1 MISIMKKGAG
11 FRLCAVSLIVS
22 LSGCASTGATKTIGS
37 LAGSSAGA
45 VAANAISVAGPW
57 GYVVSIAT
65 TALGGFAGNKV
76 ASLVGG
82 KGQSEQLTALAKVL
96 EAPQPTALEPFG
108 AQDGTG
114 AGGYAEATSPV
125 FVSNAGVN
133 CRSFMLVNYKKKG
146 GLSLD
151 PAAVQNAAGAVGDV
165 KSSTEK
171 LSDVN
176 NVGDAVSGA
185 QSAAGAV
192 SNAKDTVAALAP
204 AQTTP
209 AAAPAARR
217 AGTESFGTAC
227 KDKKNVWQ
235 VVKSKV

>member
-1 MISIMKKGAG
+1 MISKLKNGAG
-11 FRLCAVSLIVS
+11 FRLCAVSLMVS
-22 LSGCASTGATKTIGS
+22 LSGCASTGTTKTIGS

-65 TALGGFAGNKV
+65 TALGGFAGNRV
-76 ASLVGG
+76 ASLLGG
-82 KGQSEQLTALAKVL
+82 KGQSDQLNALAKVL

-108 AQDGTG
+108 AQDGKG
-114 AGGYAEATSPV
+114 KGGYAEATGPV
-125 FVSNAGVN
+125 FLSNAGAN

-146 GLSLD
+146 GLNLD
-151 PAAVQNAAGAVGDV
+151 PAAVQNAASAAGDV

-176 NVGDAVSGA
+176 SVGDAVSGA

-204 AQTTP
+204 AQAP
-209 AAAPAARR
+209 AAAAPVARP
-217 AGTESFGTAC
+217 AGTEIFGTAC
-227 KDKKNVWQ
+227 KDKKNIWQ
-235 VVKSKV
+235 VVKSKA

>member
-1 MISIMKKGAG
+1 MMSRLKKGAG
-11 FRLCAVSLIVS
+11 FGLCAVSLVVS

-82 KGQSEQLTALAKVL
+82 KGQSQQLTALAKVL
-96 EAPQPTALEPFG
+96 EAPQQTALEPFG
-108 AQDGTG
+108 VQDGKG
-114 AGGYAEATSPV
+114 AGGYAEATGPV
-125 FVSNAGVN
+125 FVSNAGAN

-146 GLSLD
+146 GFSLD
-151 PAAVQNAAGAVGDV
+151 PSALQNAASAASDV

-176 NVGDAVSGA
+176 SVGDAVSGA

-192 SNAKDTVAALAP
+192 SNAKETVSALAP
-204 AQTTP
+204 AQTT
-209 AAAPAARR
+209 AAAVPAARR
-217 AGTESFGTAC
+217 AGTETFGTAC
-227 KDKKNVWQ
+227 KDKKNIWQ
-235 VVKSKV
+235 VVKSKA